1 MSLKAWYPFDG
12 NFKNQ
17 GTGSLSLTQVT
28 APAYVSPGKLGSKAL
43 STGAFKWTAEQ
54 TASVFNNQTISIA
67 FWIKVTDASGSQ
79 ILFGNNDRR
88 HYALFNYPTM
98 NDLHFSW
105 KKEMPSSDVW
115 TSGNTVVTGA
125 FPTNVWTHCCVVYD
139 NPNGYIYI
147 NGQLKQ
153 TFSGSNP
160 ITAFDYETEVV
171 HSSSKRQLQD
181 LRVYNHALSP
191 REVKLLAQ
199 GLILHMPLK
208 DGNMEST
215 TNLATYPSYK
225 GTTSRGW
232 DAALHAKAVDVTG
245 NWSHGYNS
253 GVSSSA
259 TGYHAHWEI
268 IDGIATIVFP
278 DINSA
283 LGLGHRWLGINL
295 SGMQAKIGAGVTY
308 TVSFDAKASVEGLY
322 MSSGFYYRN
331 GSDTGNNFHDGTE
344 YIPLSTN
351 WKRYSYTRTTKTT
364 MNTNE
369 NASMYF
375 YGHEKSSGVVNSVNG
390 VSYVR
395 NIQIELKDH
404 ATTYTPTSRT
414 AFVSD
419 NSGYN
424 RQGTVVGT
432 VKTVANSARYNC
444 CLYQSDGRS
453 NYIKSGTLTMPSDK
467 VTLSCWFK
475 ASAAGYSD
483 YHIPISFRADAAP
496 NSSGENYELS
506 VDPNGKLRSGFK
518 INGSRSAATASSQ
531 SSSMLDGKWH
541 MLTTTFDGSTIR
553 RYFDGQ
559 EIAANATSVSG
570 ALSGG
575 SGNILVGNYNGTT
588 YGSKAAYTSD
598 VRIYATALSADDIK
612 LLYETRATITDK
624 NDLMTYEF
632 IEDSPANIKFTSAGS
647 SRSGGV
653 NETIPT
659 FGMPIKHLSDGS
671 TWARI
676 NWLDLK
682 TDKTVFSSTNEV
694 AKCINKSNRFSLME
708 RVDDFIG
715 KRFKITNLMPAVTS
729 ANYSNLTL
737 DNTYKRH
744 GTGSIKITGTTSV
757 NEVTFNP
764 TTAIYYTPGHTYYCR
779 CDILQETVQGSCDM
793 YWKVAEPYLMGGKKT
808 SAAKTWA
815 IASAVRAASAVINR
829 NGSDWDAG
837 NYSAR
842 WDYNNSKADGAMWFN
857 GFMLIDLT
865 EAFGAGKEPT
875 AAWCDAN
882 IPYFV
887 GTKTIEIDDSSVGWY
902 EFMLTY
908 PSKSLV
914 EYNRWKQTNS
924 PNVAANA
931 GTGFVKITQGITQT
945 QSSYFQPLTKSAS
958 SGSAVYC
965 TNTSNNWWSPIG
977 QLTLYNSTGIPAA
990 DGSTQT
996 EMELWIRI
1004 DTLPTKK
1011 RLSMFDNKYIQTFNI
1026 YEI

>member
-12 NFKNQ
+12 DFKNY
-17 GTGSLSLTQVT
+17 GVGNLNLIQVT
-28 APAYVSPGKLGSKAL
+28 APTYVTPGKLGSKAL
-43 STGAFKWTAEQ
+43 STGSFKWTAEQ

-67 FWIKVTDASGSQ
+67 FWIKIIDASGSQ
-79 ILFGNNDRR
+79 ILFGNNDSR
-88 HYALFNYPTM
+88 HYALFNYQTM

-105 KKEMPSSDVW
+105 KNESTDAAPW
-115 TSGNTVVTGA
+115 TNGNTVVSGA
-125 FPTNVWTHCCVVYD
+125 FPTNTWTHCCIVYD
-139 NPNGYIYI
+139 NPKGYIYI
-147 NGQLKQ
+147 NGELVHE
-153 TFSGSNP
+153 FSGANP
-160 ITAFDYETEVV
+160 TTSFDEETIII
-171 HSSSKRQLQD
+171 HNSSKRYLQD
-181 LRVYNHALSP
+181 FRVYDHALSP
-191 REVKLLAQ
+191 REAKLLAQ
-199 GLILHMPLK
+199 GLILHLPLK
-208 DGNMEST
+208 DGSMENT
-215 TNLATYPSYK
+215 TNLAPYPSYN
-225 GTTSRGW
+225 GTPNREWEAT
-232 DAALHAKAVDVTG
+232 LHTKAIKVTG
-245 NWSHGYNS
+245 GWSDGYNG

-259 TGYHAHWEI
+259 SGYHAHWELV
-268 IDGIATIVFP
+268 DGIPTIVFP
-278 DINSA
+278 DINSS

-295 SGMQAKIGAGVTY
+295 SGMQTNIKAGVTY
-308 TVSFDAKASVEGLY
+308 TVSFDAKATVEGLY
-322 MSSGFYYRN
+322 MSSGLYYKY
-331 GSDTGNNFHDGTE
+331 GSNSHNFHDTKE
-344 YIPLSTN
+344 YIALSTN

-364 MNTNE
+364 MDTNE
-369 NASMYF
+369 SAYMYF
-375 YGHEKSSGVVNSVNG
+375 YGHEKGENQPNTVNG

-404 ATTYTPTSRT
+404 ATAYTPTSRI

-432 VKTVANSARYNC
+432 VKTASNSARYDY

-483 YHIPISFRADAAP
+483 YHIPISFRSDAAP

-531 SSSMLDGKWH
+531 SVSMFDGKWH
-541 MLTTTFDGSTIR
+541 LLTTSFDGSTIR

-570 ALSGG
+570 TLSGG

-588 YGSKAAYTSD
+588 YGSKNAYTSD
-598 VRIYATALSADDIK
+598 VRIYATALSAEDIK
-612 LLYETRATITDK
+612 LLYEIRATMTDK
-624 NDLMTYEF
+624 NDLMAYEF
-632 IEDSPANIKFTSAGS
+632 IEDSPTNMKFTSTGL

-659 FGMPIKHLSDGS
+659 FGMPIKHLPDGS
-671 TWARI
+671 AWARI
-676 NWLDLK
+676 NWLDVK
-682 TDKTVFSSTNEV
+682 TNKTVFASTSEV
-694 AKCINKSNRFSLME
+694 AQCINQSNRFSLMG

-729 ANYSNLTL
+729 VNYSNLTL

-764 TTAIYYTPGHTYYCR
+764 TTMIYYTPGHTYYCR

-793 YWKVAEPYLMGGKKT
+793 YWKVAEPYLMGGRQT
-808 SAAKTWA
+808 SAAKTWTT
-815 IASAVRAASAVINR
+815 ASAVRAASTVINR

-837 NYSAR
+837 NYAAR
-842 WDYNNSKADGAMWFN
+842 WDYNNNKANGAMWFN

-887 GTKTIEIDDSSVGWY
+887 GTKTIEINDPNVGWY

-908 PSKSLV
+908 PSKSLT

-945 QSSYFQPLTKSAS
+945 QSAYFQPLTKSAS
-958 SGSAVYC
+958 SGSAVYS
-965 TNTSNNWWSPIG
+965 TNTSSNWWSPVG
-977 QLTLYNSTGIPAA
+977 QLTLFNSTGIPAA

-996 EMELWIRI
+996 EMELWVRI
-1004 DTLPTKK
+1004 DTLPTEK
-1011 RLSMFDNKYIQTFNI
+1011 RLSMFDNKYIQAFNI
-1026 YEI
+1026 YEF